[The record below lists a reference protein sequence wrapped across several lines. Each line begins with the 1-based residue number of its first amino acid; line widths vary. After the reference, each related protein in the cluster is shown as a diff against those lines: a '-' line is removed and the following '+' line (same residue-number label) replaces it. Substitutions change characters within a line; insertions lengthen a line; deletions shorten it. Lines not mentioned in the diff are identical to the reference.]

1 MAFVTNLDA
10 SADNRRIAERR
21 SVNSVFAAWAGR
33 GGQFTVIVHNI
44 SETGFRAE
52 FSSELQVG
60 DEVRLQLGKGAGY
73 VSAEVVWRDGWD
85 HGCRFLTPISSDE
98 VRAAV
103 ETLTQVVGTDS
114 DESAATPLDGL
125 LSKPKPKS
133 SKLRWML
140 VIVAAVVLAE
150 GYFLVRWLL

>member
-33 GGQFTVIVHNI
+33 GAPFTVIVHNI

-60 DEVRLQLGKGAGY
+60 DDVRLQLGKGAGY

-98 VRAAV
+98 VRFAV
-103 ETLTQVVGTDS
+103 ETLTQVVGGEP
-114 DESAATPLDGL
+114 DEPAATPLDGL
-125 LSKPKPKS
+125 LAKPKPKGG
-133 SKLRWML
+133 KLCWMVL
-140 VIVAAVVLAE
+140 IVAALLLLE
-150 GYFLVRWLL
+150 GYLLARWVL